1 MRASA
6 IRSSAGASTSAV
18 VVRVCHSRS
27 RSAAARYST
36 FLKPWSKRAVALDS
50 FFTSAA
56 GMGWPVFQWR
66 A

>member
-6 IRSSAGASTSAV
+6 IRSSAAASTSAV

-27 RSAAARYST
+27 SSEAARYST
-36 FLKPWSKRAVALDS
+36 FLKPWSKRAAAPI

-56 GMGWPVFQWR
+56 GMTCPVFQWR